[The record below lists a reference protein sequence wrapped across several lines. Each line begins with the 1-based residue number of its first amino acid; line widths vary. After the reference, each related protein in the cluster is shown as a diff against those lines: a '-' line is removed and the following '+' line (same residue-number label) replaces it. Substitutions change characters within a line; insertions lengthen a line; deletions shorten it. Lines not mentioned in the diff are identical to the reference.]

1 MVVKIKPPAPSCSSA
16 IQYNE
21 KKVAEGKAE
30 VIFSSKIANPKNP
43 METFSVYER
52 GSRRCE
58 KMSFHASI
66 NPAKADN
73 MTQEKV
79 IAFTKELM
87 ERLGYGN
94 QPYIIYR
101 HDDIDRVHY
110 HLVSVRVD
118 ENGRKIPDR
127 QEGRRCNKIMKELE
141 HKYGFTVGL
150 ADKPARET
158 KAEEVKPEAV
168 KDLGEAGEK
177 NDGPRKVDCQR
188 FDPARGES
196 MKQMEEL
203 VAQAMKYYF
212 TTTEQFSMLMREFG
226 VEIGH
231 AKVGGVIYM
240 TYTGIDPKTQH
251 KCTAPIIGKDLDA
264 ASLEDVR
271 RHAEESKGLRRDRE
285 ADRAAN
291 LARVALVRG
300 TSELHTR
307 RILRKFNIGLNLSR
321 TQDGKVFGVT
331 LIDHQTRSV
340 FKLSELKGISAAE
353 FEKARQE
360 RWPQGPEP
368 ALKENSAEKE
378 KSAAAE
384 AADLVVAAFG
394 AEASRRHEDEEIMRR
409 GRRGPQ

>member
-87 ERLGYGN
+87 EHLGYGN

-127 QEGRRCNKIMKELE
+127 QEGRRCNKIMKDLE
-141 HKYGFTVGL
+141 QKYGFTVGL
-150 ADKPARET
+150 ADKPVKET
-158 KAEEVKPEAV
+158 KADGKKAEET
-168 KDLGEAGEK
+168 KDMGEAKEK
-177 NDGPRKVDCQR
+177 DDGPKKVDYQR
-188 FDPARGES
+188 FDPKRGEY

-212 TTTEQFSMLMREFG
+212 ITTEQFKMLMREFG
-226 VEIGH
+226 VEVGH
-231 AKVGGVIYM
+231 AKVGRKIYL
-240 TYTGIDPKTQH
+240 TFTGIDPKTQH
-251 KCTAPIIGKDLDA
+251 KCTAPIIGKDLNA

-271 RHAEESKGLRRDRE
+271 QRAMDCRKELRTKE
-285 ADRAAN
+285 GKRAAN
-291 LARVALVRG
+291 LARVALEHG

-307 RILRKFNIGLNLSR
+307 RILRKFNIGLKLSKSK
-321 TQDGKVFGVT
+321 DGKIFGVT
-331 LIDHQTRSV
+331 LIDHQTRCV
-340 FKLSELKGISAAE
+340 FKVSDLHGISAAE
-353 FEKARQE
+353 FEKARAE
-360 RWPQGPEP
+360 KWPPEEGK
-368 ALKENSAEKE
+368 KEENAEKE
-378 KSAAAE
+378 KSAAEE
-384 AADLVVAAFG
+384 AADLFVAALG
-394 AEASRRHEDEEIMRR
+394 AERSRRGEDEAIMKK
-409 GRRGPQ
+409 GRRGPN

>member
-127 QEGRRCNKIMKELE
+127 QEGRRCNKIREE
-141 HKYGFTVGL
+141 GRGDQGYGRSQ
-150 ADKPARET
+150 RE
-158 KAEEVKPEAV
+158 
-168 KDLGEAGEK
+168 G
-177 NDGPRKVDCQR
+177 
-188 FDPARGES
+188 
-196 MKQMEEL
+196 
-203 VAQAMKYYF
+203 
-212 TTTEQFSMLMREFG
+212 
-226 VEIGH
+226 
-231 AKVGGVIYM
+231 
-240 TYTGIDPKTQH
+240 
-251 KCTAPIIGKDLDA
+251 
-264 ASLEDVR
+264 
-271 RHAEESKGLRRDRE
+271 
-285 ADRAAN
+285 
-291 LARVALVRG
+291 
-300 TSELHTR
+300 
-307 RILRKFNIGLNLSR
+307 
-321 TQDGKVFGVT
+321 
-331 LIDHQTRSV
+331 
-340 FKLSELKGISAAE
+340 
-353 FEKARQE
+353 
-360 RWPQGPEP
+360 
-368 ALKENSAEKE
+368 
-378 KSAAAE
+378 
-384 AADLVVAAFG
+384 
-394 AEASRRHEDEEIMRR
+394 
-409 GRRGPQ
+409 

>member
-16 IQYNE
+16 VQYNE

-30 VIFSSKIANPKNP
+30 AVFSSNIANPKKP
-43 METFSVYER
+43 METFSIYEK

-73 MTQEKV
+73 MTQDKV

-87 ERLGYGN
+87 ERLGYGD

-118 ENGRKIPDR
+118 KDGRKIPDR
-127 QEGRRCNKIMKELE
+127 QEGRRCNEIMKELE
-141 HKYGFTVGL
+141 QKYGFKVGL
-150 ADKPARET
+150 ADKPDKKSTSEEAR
-158 KAEEVKPEAV
+158 PEDV
-168 KDLGEAGEK
+168 KDLGEAKEK
-177 NDGPRKVDCQR
+177 DDGPKKVEYQR
-188 FDPARGES
+188 FDPARGEY

-203 VAQAMKYYF
+203 IAQAMKYYF

-226 VEIGH
+226 VEVGH
-231 AKVGGVIYM
+231 AKVGRTIYL
-240 TYTGIDPKTQH
+240 TYTGIDPKKQH

-271 RHAEESKGLRRDRE
+271 RHAEESKEVWRIKEGKRV
-285 ADRAAN
+285 AN
-291 LARVALVRG
+291 LSRVALEHG

-307 RILRKFNIGLNLSR
+307 RILRKFNIGLKLSK
-321 TQDGKVFGVT
+321 TKDGRIFGVT
-331 LIDHQTRSV
+331 LIDHQTRCV
-340 FKLSELKGISAAE
+340 FKVSELRGISAAE
-353 FEKARQE
+353 FEKARAE
-360 RWPQGPEP
+360 KWPPEES
-368 ALKENSAEKE
+368 KEKNAEKE
-378 KSAAAE
+378 KSTAE
-384 AADLVVAAFG
+384 ETADLFVAAFG
-394 AEASRRHEDEEIMRR
+394 AEKSRRHEDEEIMRK
-409 GRRGPQ
+409 GRRGPN